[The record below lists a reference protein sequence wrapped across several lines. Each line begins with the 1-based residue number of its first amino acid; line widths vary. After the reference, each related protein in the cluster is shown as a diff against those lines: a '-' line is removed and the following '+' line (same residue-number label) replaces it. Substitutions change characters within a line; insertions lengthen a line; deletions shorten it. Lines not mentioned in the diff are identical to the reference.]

1 MCNQGQRRC
10 NHGGPNIVHEETVS
24 IQAQMLVRRPVA
36 AVFEA
41 IVDPAITT
49 RFWFTRSTGRLE
61 QNAQVRWDWD
71 MFGVGDV
78 LSVKAFDR
86 NARIRME
93 WKDDPTIVE
102 WRFEDRGGD
111 TTLVT
116 ITNWGFRGTP
126 DDVLRQAV
134 DSKGGYTLVLAGLK
148 AWLEHGIE
156 LQLVR
161 DQFPDG
167 CPG

>member
-1 MCNQGQRRC
+1 M
-10 NHGGPNIVHEETVS
+10 HEETVS

-134 DSKGGYTLVLAGLK
+134 D
-148 AWLEHGIE
+148 
-156 LQLVR
+156 
-161 DQFPDG
+161 
-167 CPG
+167 